1 MGTRTV
7 DTIGLLVFTECMGV
21 SDSLLLYAWLPGSL
35 SLPLATC
42 LWTKPR
48 EAAGGREWKLQGQ
61 LESNATG
68 LGFVHA
74 MKTRDQICSGHN

>member
-35 SLPLATC
+35 SPTGHLSLDQT
-42 LWTKPR
+42 
-48 EAAGGREWKLQGQ
+48 QGSCRW
-61 LESNATG
+61 ERVETPGSVG
-68 LGFVHA
+68 E
-74 MKTRDQICSGHN
+74 